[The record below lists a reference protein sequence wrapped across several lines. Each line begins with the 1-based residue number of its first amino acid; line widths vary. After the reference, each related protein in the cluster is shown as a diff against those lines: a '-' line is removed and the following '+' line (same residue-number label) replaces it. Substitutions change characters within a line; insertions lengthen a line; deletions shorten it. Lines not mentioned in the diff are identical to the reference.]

1 MKTRLLS
8 PQPTQPFKQRDD
20 MKVDTFAR
28 MYVYLNICIYLFC
41 KKLFFAKN
49 VLLWMWCLKNQTKN
63 TITII
68 TDWTEEDFCKPKPLS
83 GSVKELS
90 TKAFQTEKGNENHS
104 T

>member
-41 KKLFFAKN
+41 KKLFF
-49 VLLWMWCLKNQTKN
+49 
-63 TITII
+63 
-68 TDWTEEDFCKPKPLS
+68 CKKCPAVDVVPKKS
-83 GSVKELS
+83 DK
-90 TKAFQTEKGNENHS
+90 KHNNHNNRLD
-104 T
+104 